1 MMKGLTLMSKHLVL
15 SVKPYDFE
23 NKQGNRVLGAK
34 VTYINKKPSSRDKE
48 LGFPPLIVNVS
59 DIDIL
64 NKIVEVPGV
73 YNMDFEQVTGKNNKP
88 EILLSDVEFIS
99 PVELEQLF

>member
-1 MMKGLTLMSKHLVL
+1 M
-15 SVKPYDFE
+15 
-23 NKQGNRVLGAK
+23 
-34 VTYINKKPSSRDKE
+34 
-48 LGFPPLIVNVS
+48 IVNVS

-88 EILLSDVEFIS
+88 EILLSDVELIS